1 MGQLRFALSAG
12 NITGPPRRRRRK
24 NSERRTREYLTKNE
38 VELLR
43 EAARRR
49 GRYGHRD
56 QTMILLAYRHALRVS
71 ELVALRW
78 DQIDFSQGHLFVIR
92 RKRGTPSTHPLSGE
106 ELRALRKLQREQGP
120 SRHVFMSERDAPLSE
135 AGFRKTLAR
144 ISVEARL
151 PFPVHPHMLRHGT
164 GIDWRTTVATP
175 ARCSST
181 WATGTFSILCAIP
194 SSPPAASP
202 AGSPIEGPRMRTQR
216 RVEEAEREFEF
227 ARPRAESLSSMRR
240 HRRPPD

>member
-1 MGQLRFALSAG
+1 MAHLATLVRRPPAIRAE
-12 NITGPPRRRRRK
+12 ITGSRSHMPNTENGTVALGVVGGAHQRARPPRRQK
-24 NSERRTREYLTKNE
+24 NTERRTREYLTEHE
-38 VELLR
+38 VEALR

-106 ELRALRKLQREQGP
+106 ELRALRKLQRDQGA
-120 SRHVFMSERDAPLSE
+120 SRHVFMSEREAPLSE

-144 ISVEARL
+144 IRVEAGL
-151 PFPVHPHMLRHGT
+151 PFPVHPHMLRH
-164 GIDWRTTVATP
+164 
-175 ARCSST
+175 
-181 WATGTFSILCAIP
+181 ATGYRLANDGRDTRSLQLYMGHRNIQHTVRYTEL
-194 SSPPAASP
+194 AAGRF
-202 AGSPIEGPRMRTQR
+202 AGW
-216 RVEEAEREFEF
+216 F
-227 ARPRAESLSSMRR
+227 A
-240 HRRPPD
+240 D

>member
-1 MGQLRFALSAG
+1 MPNPENGTVSLRIVGGTHQRAA
-12 NITGPPRRRRRK
+12 PPRRQT
-24 NSERRTREYLTKNE
+24 NSERRTREYLTEHE

-106 ELRALRKLQREQGP
+106 ELRGLRKLQRDQGA
-120 SRHVFMSERDAPLSE
+120 SRHLFISERDAPLSE

-144 ISVEARL
+144 IGVEAGLSTFHTHSSRQGAA
-151 PFPVHPHMLRHGT
+151 VDLRNAGT
-164 GIDWRTTVATP
+164 AYEWSVGKISLVSVAH
-175 ARCSST
+175 A
-181 WATGTFSILCAIP
+181 LL
-194 SSPPAASP
+194 
-202 AGSPIEGPRMRTQR
+202 
-216 RVEEAEREFEF
+216 
-227 ARPRAESLSSMRR
+227 RAVS
-240 HRRPPD
+240 

>member
-1 MGQLRFALSAG
+1 M
-12 NITGPPRRRRRK
+12 
-24 NSERRTREYLTKNE
+24 
-38 VELLR
+38 LR

-106 ELRALRKLQREQGP
+106 ELRGLRKLQRDQGA
-120 SRHVFMSERDAPLSE
+120 SRHLFISERDAPLSE

-144 ISVEARL
+144 IGVEAGL

-164 GIDWRTTVATP
+164 GYRLANDGRDTRSLQLYMGHRNIQHTVRYTELA
-175 ARCSST
+175 AGRF
-181 WATGTFSILCAIP
+181 TGW
-194 SSPPAASP
+194 
-202 AGSPIEGPRMRTQR
+202 
-216 RVEEAEREFEF
+216 F
-227 ARPRAESLSSMRR
+227 A
-240 HRRPPD
+240 D